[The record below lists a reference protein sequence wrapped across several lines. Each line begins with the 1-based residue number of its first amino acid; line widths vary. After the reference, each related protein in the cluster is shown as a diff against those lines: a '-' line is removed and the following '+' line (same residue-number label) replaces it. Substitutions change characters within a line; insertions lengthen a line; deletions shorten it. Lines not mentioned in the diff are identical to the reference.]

1 MANEKGPEDKAKTPP
16 PPAKPA
22 PAAKAAAPGKDRA
35 DAARDRGYQQ
45 TPAVAD
51 FVQAQ
56 NKDKRGA
63 RFADVIPESRTKGP
77 ARQSLPEPEMRPPIF
92 LSTFEGMK
100 DIYFKVKGRASPR
113 TKELLE
119 GPQLEDLVKMLA
131 ELHEN
136 EERLRSGEAKVI
148 GTIYQQLKDEPG
160 PLLLGLQDLRL
171 KEPWRLFLDGWDIW
185 VPDDKK
191 VEGVELFWE
200 GESDDEDGEP
210 MEILQTLRFS
220 KGEIALETKLGK
232 KEDRLTYDGQA
243 FYRLKAS

>member
-1 MANEKGPEDKAKTPP
+1 MANEKGPEDKAKPA

-22 PAAKAAAPGKDRA
+22 PTAKPAAPGKDRA

-77 ARQSLPEPEMRPPIF
+77 TRQSLPEPEIRPPIF

-148 GTIYQQLKDEPG
+148 GAIYQQLKDEPG

-171 KEPWRLFLDGWDIW
+171 KEPWRLFLEGWDIW

-200 GESDDEDGEP
+200 GESDDDDGEP